1 MMGLKEDLQ
10 NIFSR
15 FSDNII
21 KKLDEIKPKEIQV
34 VMVKQNPDTYS
45 ITELDKKTTTNEKWT
60 VKDKP
65 IMKFKN
71 VLEKQGIVKEISL
84 RPDNAFKTKGK
95 CIITVDDS
103 EVFISKSFTSF
114 EDIIDTTIPVNKTI
128 EQDSKVKIF
137 MISSDGTAV
146 GLTAQVTFG
155 D

>member
-1 MMGLKEDLQ
+1 MGLKEDLQ
-10 NIFSR
+10 NIFTR
-15 FSDNII
+15 FSNNIVE
-21 KKLDEIKPKEIQV
+21 KLDEIKPKEVQIV
-34 VMVKQNPDTYS
+34 IVKQNPDTYS
-45 ITELDKKTTTNEKWT
+45 ITEIDKKTTTNTKWT

-65 IMKFKN
+65 IMQFKN

-84 RPDNAFKTKGK
+84 RPDTNFKTKGK
-95 CIITVDDS
+95 AIITVDDS

>member
-15 FSDNII
+15 FSDNIV

-34 VMVKQNPDTYS
+34 VIVKQNPDTYS

-60 VKDKP
+60 TKDFP

-84 RPDNAFKTKGK
+84 RPNTAFKTKGK

-103 EVFISKSFTSF
+103 EVFISKSFISF
-114 EDIIDTTIPVNKTI
+114 EDIIETTIPVNKTI
-128 EQDSKVKIF
+128 EQDSKVKVF

>member
-1 MMGLKEDLQ
+1 MGLREDLQ
-10 NIFSR
+10 NIFSK
-15 FSDNII
+15 FSDNIT
-21 KKLDEIKPKEIQV
+21 KKLDEIKPKDVQV

-45 ITELDKKTTTNEKWT
+45 ITELDKKTTTNQKWT
-60 VKDKP
+60 NKDFP
-65 IMKFKN
+65 IMEFEN
-71 VLEKQGIVKEISL
+71 VLEKQGIIKEISL
-84 RPDNAFKTKGK
+84 TPDANFKTKGK

-114 EDIIDTTIPVNKTI
+114 EDIIDTTIPINKTI

-146 GLTAQVTFG
+146 GLTAQATFG